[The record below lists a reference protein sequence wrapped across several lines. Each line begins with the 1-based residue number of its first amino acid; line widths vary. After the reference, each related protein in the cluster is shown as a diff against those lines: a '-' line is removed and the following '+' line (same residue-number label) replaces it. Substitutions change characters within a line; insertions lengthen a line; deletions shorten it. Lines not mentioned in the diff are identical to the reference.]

1 MIFKE
6 VLFVDPLQGAYTG
19 NVEVKNGK
27 IVKII
32 KRECSPKFILMPGF
46 VDLHTHAQKGIDAM
60 YADYKDYEK
69 WAKNNFE
76 QGVTTFLPTTVS
88 ASIEALEKIID
99 KSQELPL
106 SVAGL
111 HLEGPFVNPIKKGAQ
126 NGEFI
131 FPSEGKN
138 LSKILRKPVK
148 LITAAPEIAGFKNL
162 YKECTKN
169 GIEISIGHTAAGF
182 EDMIAAFDLGIKKI
196 THFPNALTPLHHREI
211 GGTGSGLYFDF
222 SLEMIVDGIHSS
234 PEFVNLIYR
243 IKGADRIFLITDSM
257 AAAGMPNGKYEL
269 GGLDV
274 FVKDGK
280 AVLENGALA
289 GSTLLFKNAVKNF
302 SQFTN
307 CTYQEL
313 AKVSSYNSLK
323 QMKMIDEVGLIQE
336 GYKANLVLLDM
347 DLNLKQTIFEGEAVY
362 SNI

>member
-6 VLFVDPLQGAYTG
+6 ILFVDPLEGAFTG
-19 NVEVKNGK
+19 SVEISGDK

-32 KRECSPKFILMPGF
+32 KRECTPKYILMPGF
-46 VDLHTHAQKGIDAM
+46 VDLHTHAQKNIDTM
-60 YADYKDYEK
+60 YADYDQYVQ

-88 ASIEALEKIID
+88 ASMEKLEEIID
-99 KSQELPL
+99 RMQKMPL
-106 SVAGL
+106 SIAGL
-111 HLEGPFVNPIKKGAQ
+111 HLEGPFINPVKKGAQ

-131 FPSEGKN
+131 FPSEGKD
-138 LSKILRKPVK
+138 LKKILRKPVR

-162 YKECTKN
+162 YNECTKN
-169 GIEISIGHTAAGF
+169 NIKISIGHTAAGF
-182 EDMIAAFDLGIKKI
+182 DEMLDAFDLGVKKI

-222 SLEMIVDGIHSS
+222 SIEMIVDGIHTS

-274 FVKDGK
+274 YVKDGK

-302 SQFTN
+302 AQFTN

-323 QMKMIDEVGLIQE
+323 QIKMTDKVGLIRE
-336 GYKANLVLLDM
+336 GYLANLVLLDM
-347 DLNLKQTIFEGEAVY
+347 KLNLKQTIFEGEQVY